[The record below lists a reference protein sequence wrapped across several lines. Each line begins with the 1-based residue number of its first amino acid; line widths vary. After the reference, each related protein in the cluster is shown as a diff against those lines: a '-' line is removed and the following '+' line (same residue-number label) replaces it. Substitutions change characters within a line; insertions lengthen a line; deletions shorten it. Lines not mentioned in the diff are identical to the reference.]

1 MIYRPDYD
9 ENGKKV
15 LCEMNGVNPE
25 MLMDIYVKKL
35 KKGETLEILEE
46 KNECAVLLLSGEV
59 NFKVGSSIDET
70 CKRANP
76 FEKKP
81 YAVHFPKQVKA
92 VITALADSE
101 ILVQQTD
108 NEKTWEPVFY
118 NPENC
123 LKTGNECSRLNLSED
138 FCASW
143 EVFHWEGKALLFS
156 LVR

>member
-46 KNECAVLLLSGEV
+46 KNECAGLLLSGEV

-70 CKRANP
+70 
-76 FEKKP
+76 
-81 YAVHFPKQVKA
+81 
-92 VITALADSE
+92 
-101 ILVQQTD
+101 
-108 NEKTWEPVFY
+108 
-118 NPENC
+118 
-123 LKTGNECSRLNLSED
+123 
-138 FCASW
+138 
-143 EVFHWEGKALLFS
+143 
-156 LVR
+156 